1 MWSEPTAST
10 RCASAGASCDEVAD
24 GAARAFHGQRLQQIA
39 EREEKDDEARL
50 APLADGG
57 GADRGDRH
65 EHVHVDRA
73 GAQRVPGGAGREP
86 AAGHHGR
93 GEQPRRE
100 RGRQGFGGKPGGH
113 RHARD
118 GGEQGASGDER
129 PAGAAGAHRHEVR
142 PAVVAVL
149 VTALARPP
157 ALERVVSEPADVLEH
172 LVEDDLVGV
181 EHHLEGRRAEARGR
195 AHDALGVLQGALE
208 LEGAVG
214 AVEAGDV
221 RQALLV
227 AIGAAG
233 VENDLAGALLV
244 AVARTVRG
252 AVRGGADAARVA
264 GEVVV
269 GQQVVV
275 EAHMQQAAGTS
286 AVTSRTPRRRRSPSP
301 NSSTHSAQSAP
312 RGRTTGRSRPW
323 S

>member
-1 MWSEPTAST
+1 MSTERARSEY
-10 RCASAGASCDEVAD
+10 
-24 GAARAFHGQRLQQIA
+24 QR
-39 EREEKDDEARL
+39 
-50 APLADGG
+50 
-57 GADRGDRH
+57 
-65 EHVHVDRA
+65 
-73 GAQRVPGGAGREP
+73 GAGREP

-100 RGRQGFGGKPGGH
+100 RGRQGLGGKPGGH

-118 GGEQGASGDER
+118 GGEQGASGDAR
-129 PAGAAGAHRHEVR
+129 PAGAAGARLRGVR

-157 ALERVVSEPADVLEH
+157 ALERVVAEPADVLEH

-181 EHHLEGRRAEARGR
+181 EHHLEGGRAEARGR

-221 RQALLV
+221 RQSLLV

-233 VENDLAGALLV
+233 VENELAGALLV

-275 EAHMQQAAGTS
+275 EAHVQQTARHVGRHVAHAPQAAQPVAELLDALG
-286 AVTSRTPRRRRSPSP
+286 ALGAARQYDGQVEGRGRHGRPGLPPAASRTACGMAARPPSP
-301 NSSTHSAQSAP
+301 VSTPCRTCSSVMSS
-312 RGRTTGRSRPW
+312 SRRMW
-323 S
+323 SSSGA